1 MALFAPSL
9 GYALTF
15 DDLGTV
21 VEHPGVQAHG
31 LSLRDLFFRDWW
43 GRAFGDP
50 DGVPTY
56 RPLVTL
62 TFWAN
67 QRLGGFFHATNVALY
82 GALLFV
88 AHRLLRLW
96 AGDAMT
102 MTSRLLTIGAFAAL
116 AIHADVVPSV
126 TGRGEI
132 LTMLFVT
139 LSLLSALSGRLV
151 AAGAAMVC
159 AILCKESAMPMV
171 LLLPFLAARWGVPR
185 RRVALL
191 AGVALL
197 SVLGMVLFRL
207 RVGLPF
213 RAMHLGVE
221 EGNPLY
227 LASFGERLPGAM
239 EILARYGAH
248 SAAGIELC
256 ADYSYAELVPTTR
269 WRTAWPFAGAALA
282 IAAIVVVVRTW
293 RSQPRVADAVVAF
306 GASYVVV
313 SQVFSPA
320 TASLAD
326 RLFFTP
332 SFWVLT
338 AVGLV
343 VSRVR
348 IALPVSIAFIA
359 MQASLAAVSMRM
371 WRDERSLA
379 LHTVAMCPHNGRGRE
394 MRAHVAHLERDVELT
409 AWQLIA
415 RAALYNQFPA
425 AIPEDELSAEW
436 EALPFA
442 QRLAILEKSRPK
454 KYRDALVRGLYLA
467 RSGGYRDAEAVI
479 ARLVMVA
486 NREKPSP

>member
-31 LSLRDLFFRDWW
+31 LSLRDVFFRDWW
-43 GRAFGDP
+43 GRSFGDAE
-50 DGVPTY
+50 GVPTY

-62 TFWAN
+62 TFWVN
-67 QRLGGFFHATNVALY
+67 QRLGGLFHATNVALY

-88 AHRLLRLW
+88 VHRFLRVW
-96 AGDAMT
+96 AADAMNA
-102 MTSRLLTIGAFAAL
+102 TSRLLTVAAFAAL

-132 LTMLFVT
+132 LTMLFAT
-139 LSLLSALSGRLV
+139 LALHAALRDRIV
-151 AAGAAMVC
+151 AAAAAIVC

-171 LLLPFLAARWGVPR
+171 LAIPFLAFRWGVPR
-185 RRVALL
+185 KRVAVLSGIAVVAVL
-191 AGVALL
+191 A
-197 SVLGMVLFRL
+197 MVLFRM

-213 RAMHLGVE
+213 RATHVGVE

-227 LASFGERLPGAM
+227 LAAFGERLPGAM

-248 SAAGIELC
+248 SAAGIDLC
-256 ADYSYAELVPTTR
+256 ADYSYAELVPVTR
-269 WRTAWPFAGAALA
+269 WRTAWPFIGAILIVLA
-282 IAAIVVVVRTW
+282 VVVVVRTW
-293 RSQPRVADAVVAF
+293 RRNPRVADALLAF
-306 GASYVVV
+306 AASYVVV
-313 SQVFSPA
+313 SQVLSPA

-338 AVGLV
+338 ALGLAVG
-343 VSRVR
+343 RAR
-348 IALPVSIAFIA
+348 IAVPIGVAFIA
-359 MQASLAAVSMRM
+359 LQAVLASLSMRM

-379 LHTVAMCPHNGRGRE
+379 LHTVATCPHNGRGRE
-394 MRAHVAHLERDVELT
+394 MRAHVAYLDRDVELT

-425 AIPEDELSAEW
+425 AVPDEELSAEW
-436 EALPFA
+436 ETVPFA
-442 QRLAILEKSRPK
+442 QRLELLRKSRPQR
-454 KYRDALVRGLYLA
+454 YRDALVRGLYLA
-467 RSGGYRDAEAVI
+467 RSGGYREAEAVI
-479 ARLVMVA
+479 VLAMASGR
-486 NREKPSP
+486 